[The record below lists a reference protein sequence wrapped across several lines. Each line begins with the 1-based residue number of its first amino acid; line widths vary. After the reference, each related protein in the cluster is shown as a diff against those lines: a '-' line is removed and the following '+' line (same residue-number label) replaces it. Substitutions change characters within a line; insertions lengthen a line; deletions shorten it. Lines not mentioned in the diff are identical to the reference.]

1 MTLDTI
7 LVPAVNEESF
17 KATLEQA
24 LPHAKA
30 FSSHLMAF
38 HVTEHSPVAH
48 VAEIYWQEEVMKSHQ
63 AAVRAQS
70 EKLESQFY
78 DFCRDQSVDAIPCG
92 ALGKRDNVSASWSSL
107 DGRHYATMALAARQT
122 DLICLSVVEA
132 DPKPYWQSVLFEE
145 LVTIAGV
152 PILLLP
158 ASTPSGVPQSILI
171 AWNGSVEA
179 RRAIAFAEPFL
190 AKAKTVR
197 IISIGAHGKDKPS
210 AQDMAL
216 YLKRKG
222 IEATGQDLPD
232 VKAPV
237 EDQIALAADDMSA
250 DLLVMGAYSR
260 PRWQE
265 MVWGGVTRSVL
276 EKPDLPVLLSH

>member
-1 MTLDTI
+1 M
-7 LVPAVNEESF
+7 
-17 KATLEQA
+17 
-24 LPHAKA
+24 
-30 FSSHLMAF
+30 
-38 HVTEHSPVAH
+38 
-48 VAEIYWQEEVMKSHQ
+48 
-63 AAVRAQS
+63 
-70 EKLESQFY
+70 
-78 DFCRDQSVDAIPCG
+78 
-92 ALGKRDNVSASWSSL
+92 
-107 DGRHYATMALAARQT
+107 
-122 DLICLSVVEA
+122 
-132 DPKPYWQSVLFEE
+132 
-145 LVTIAGV
+145 
-152 PILLLP
+152 
-158 ASTPSGVPQSILI
+158 PQSILI